1 MKRRHINYCSMLS
14 NVLPNKFRLISL
26 LGGIGLLLTSACT
39 TVPVETPLHGTDPQ
53 KAWQMRQPALAAIK
67 VWRLSGRVAVSQDEQ
82 AWNLNLEWQQDG
94 DEFEIILN
102 GPFGAGKVKLIGNAY
117 GVLLRDSD
125 EQVFYADNA
134 QTLLFKHTGVN
145 MPVEGLRYWIVGLTS
160 PHQQKKPLLD
170 AQGRL
175 DYLEDDNWQVKFK
188 RYTDVSGM
196 QLPNKVFIV
205 EPHDDIDVRLVVD
218 NWKLGAF

>member
-1 MKRRHINYCSMLS
+1 MS
-14 NVLPNKFRLISL
+14 
-26 LGGIGLLLTSACT
+26 LLLTSACT
-39 TVPVETPLHGTDPQ
+39 TVPVDAPTSASSPDPQ
-53 KAWQMRQPALAAIK
+53 QTWQTRQPELAAIK
-67 VWRLSGRVAVSQDEQ
+67 VWRLSGRVAVSQDEK

-94 DEFEIILN
+94 DEYEIILN

-134 QTLLFKHTGVN
+134 QTLLLEHTGVN
-145 MPVEGLRYWIVGLTS
+145 MPVEGLRYWIIGLTS
-160 PHQQKKPLLD
+160 PLQQKKPVLD
-170 AQGRL
+170 EQGRL
-175 DYLEDDNWQVKFK
+175 DYLEDANWQVRFK

-196 QLPNKVFIV
+196 QLPNKVFV
-205 EPHDDIDVRLVVD
+205 REPHSDIDVRLVVD